1 LTVIATRQ
9 PAAEEF
15 DATVPYPVVRV
26 AAGDLAGVA
35 MRMSAAAVELSPRP
49 DALVATKWSPDGV
62 AAVLACRR
70 LRLPYLVM
78 GYGREFIQ
86 TGGNLMKWAVQRT
99 VIRRAAGALVISR
112 YTQRLMQRRGLPPRR
127 VKVIYAG
134 VSAGDYA
141 AGAAGVAQ
149 LKSQLGITDEKVILT
164 VSRLVPRKGQE
175 QVMRALVRLR
185 DDVPR
190 LRYLVVGDGPRR
202 PELEALARQLQLDDT
217 VIFTG
222 QVPRSLLP
230 TYYHL
235 CDVFVMT
242 SRDLPG
248 EPIEGFGLTYLEAGA
263 CGKPVIG
270 GRTGGVED
278 AVEHG
283 VNGLLV
289 DPERPEEIA
298 EALVQVL
305 TDDQLARRLGEQG
318 RRRIEQQFTWDHVA
332 ERFQHALVEFG
343 IGADKRRSS

>member
-1 LTVIATRQ
+1 MPMRLVFLAADFPPAVGGIQTYVAELCRALAERGEQLTVIATRQ

-86 TGGNLMKWAVQRT
+86 TGGNLMKWAVQRA

-164 VSRLVPRKGQE
+164 VKQACASQGPGASHAGTCPPAGSCPAT
-175 QVMRALVRLR
+175 AL
-185 DDVPR
+185 P
-190 LRYLVVGDGPRR
+190 
-202 PELEALARQLQLDDT
+202 
-217 VIFTG
+217 
-222 QVPRSLLP
+222 
-230 TYYHL
+230 
-235 CDVFVMT
+235 C
-242 SRDLPG
+242 
-248 EPIEGFGLTYLEAGA
+248 
-263 CGKPVIG
+263 CG
-270 GRTGGVED
+270 
-278 AVEHG
+278 
-283 VNGLLV
+283 
-289 DPERPEEIA
+289 
-298 EALVQVL
+298 
-305 TDDQLARRLGEQG
+305 
-318 RRRIEQQFTWDHVA
+318 
-332 ERFQHALVEFG
+332 
-343 IGADKRRSS
+343 